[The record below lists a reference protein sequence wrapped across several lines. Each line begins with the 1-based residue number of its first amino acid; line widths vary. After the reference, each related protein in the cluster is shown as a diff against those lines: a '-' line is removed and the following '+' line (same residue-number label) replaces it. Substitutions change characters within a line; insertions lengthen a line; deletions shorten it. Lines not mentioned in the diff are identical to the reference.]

1 MAEQI
6 PYGVATS
13 LVNRLASAAFREF
26 GRIYGV
32 MDELER
38 LKNTIEVIRAV
49 LLDAEEKQE
58 KSPAVQVW
66 VRRLKDVLL
75 PADDLI
81 DEFLIEDMIHKRDKA
96 HKNKV
101 TQVIHSFLPSRTA
114 FRRKMAHEI
123 EKIQRSFKDVEED
136 MSYLK
141 LNNVVV
147 VAKTNNVRRET
158 CSYVLESEIIGRE
171 EDQNTIISLLRQS
184 HEHQNVSLVAIVGI
198 GGLGKT
204 ALAQLVYKD
213 GEVKNLFEKHMWVC
227 VSDNFDF
234 KTILK
239 NMVASLTKDDVVNKT
254 LQELQSML
262 QVNLTG
268 QRYLLV
274 LDDVWN
280 ECFEKWDQLRPY
292 LMCGAQGSKVVM
304 TTCSKIVADRMGVSD
319 QHVLRGLTPEKSWVL
334 FKNIVFGDVT
344 VGVNQPL
351 ESIGKKIAE
360 KCKGVPLAIRSLGG
374 ILRSESKESEWI
386 NVLQGECWKLCDG
399 ENSIMPVLK
408 LSYQNLSPQQR
419 QCFAYCSL
427 FPQDWEFEKDELIQ
441 MWMAQGYLGCSV
453 ENQCMEDVGNQ
464 FVNIFLKNS
473 FFQDAN
479 FNDDGDV
486 TGFKMHDLMHDLAT
500 QVAGNDCCYL
510 DSSKANKCLGRPVHV
525 LVKHDALCL
534 LESLD
539 SSRLRTL
546 IVMNYNHYMLPRPK
560 LSVIRNF
567 KYLRFLKMQISSSQR
582 AGFIEKL
589 KHLRHLDLRNY
600 ESGESLSKSICNFV
614 CLQTIKLKDFVVD
627 SPEVVSKLINLRH
640 LKIYN
645 GTFKDK
651 TPSGFRKLSIQQPK
665 GLSLSNWLSP
675 LTNIIEISLSYCRG
689 FQHLPPLER
698 LPFLKSLELR
708 FPYELE
714 YIYYE
719 EPILHESFFP
729 SLEILAFYGCDK
741 LKGWRRMG
749 DDLNDINSSH
759 HLLLRHFPYLSQ
771 LVIYRSKM
779 LTLMPTFPNIK
790 RLSMES
796 CSTKILE
803 ATLNVE
809 ESQYSNGFPPLSML
823 KSLKIDGTSMEN
835 VPKDWLKNLTSLE
848 NICFSLSSQQFEVIE
863 MWFKDD
869 LIYLPSLQTI
879 NFTYCGFK
887 ALPDWIC
894 KISSLQHLKM
904 FRCKLVDLPEGMS
917 RLTNLHT
924 LEIIGCSILDTNEFL
939 TETGALWS
947 KIAHIPKIIKRNYFV
962 AGEYECTSN
971 TYPDGILYF

>member
-13 LVNRLASAAFREF
+13 LVNRLASAAFREI

-38 LKNTIEVIRAV
+38 LKKTVESIKAV
-49 LLDAEEKQE
+49 LLDAEDKQE
-58 KSPAVQVW
+58 QSHAVQLW
-66 VRRLKDVLL
+66 VRRLNDLLL

-81 DEFLIEDMIHKRDKA
+81 DEFFIEDMIHKRDKA

-101 TQVIHSFLPSRTA
+101 KQVFHSFSPSRTA

-123 EKIQRSFKDVEED
+123 EKIQRSFKDVEKD

-141 LNNVVV
+141 LNSNVVV

-171 EDQNTIISLLRQS
+171 EDKNKIISLLRQS

-239 NMVASLTKDDVVNKT
+239 NMVALLTKEDVVNKT
-254 LQELQSML
+254 LEELQSML

-268 QRYLLV
+268 KRYLLV

-280 ECFEKWDQLRPY
+280 ESFEKWDQLRPY

-304 TTCSKIVADRMGVSD
+304 TTRSKIVADTMSVSD
-319 QHVLRGLTPEKSWVL
+319 QHVLRGLTPEESWVL
-334 FKNIVFGDVT
+334 FKNITFGDVT

-351 ESIGKKIAE
+351 ESIGKKIVE

-374 ILRSESKESEWI
+374 ILRGESKESEWI
-386 NVLQGECWKLCDG
+386 NVLQGEFWKLCDR

-453 ENQCMEDVGNQ
+453 EKQCMKDVGNQ
-464 FVNIFLKNS
+464 FVKIFLKNS
-473 FFQDAN
+473 FFQDADLN
-479 FNDDGDV
+479 VHGDV

-510 DSSKANKCLGRPVHV
+510 DSSKAKKCLGRPVHV
-525 LVKHDALCL
+525 LVEYDALCL

-546 IVMNYNHYMLPRPK
+546 IVMSYNDYKFRRPEI
-560 LSVIRNF
+560 SVFRNL
-567 KYLRFLKMQISSSQR
+567 KYLRFLKMESCSRQGV
-582 AGFIEKL
+582 GFIEKL

-600 ESGESLSKSICNFV
+600 DSGESLSKSIGNLV
-614 CLQTIKLKDFVVD
+614 CLQTIKLNDSVVD

-640 LKIYN
+640 LTIN
-645 GTFKDK
+645 HVTFKDK

-675 LTNIIEISLSYCRG
+675 VTNIIELCLYNCQDLRY
-689 FQHLPPLER
+689 LPPLER
-698 LPFLKSLELR
+698 LPFLKSLDLR
-708 FPYELE
+708 WLNQLE

-729 SLEILAFYGCDK
+729 SLEILNFFECWK

-759 HLLLRHFPYLSQ
+759 HLFLPHFPCLSK
-771 LVIYRSKM
+771 LVIVRCKM
-779 LTLMPTFPNIK
+779 LTFMPTFPNIK
-790 RLSMES
+790 KKLELWS
-796 CSTKILE
+796 CSAEILE
-803 ATLNVE
+803 ATLNIA
-809 ESQYSNGFPPLSML
+809 ESQYSIGFPPLSIL
-823 KSLKIDGTSMEN
+823 KSFHIIETIMGMEN

-848 NICFSLSSQQFEVIE
+848 NLDLDSLSSQQFEVIE

-869 LIYLPSLQTI
+869 LICLPSLQKIQIRT
-879 NFTYCGFK
+879 CRLK

-894 KISSLQHLKM
+894 NISSLQHLAVYG
-904 FRCKLVDLPEGMS
+904 CESLVDLPEGMP

-924 LEIIGCSILDTNEFL
+924 LEIIGCPISYYYDEFL
-939 TETGALWS
+939 RKTGATWS
-947 KIAHIPKIIKRNYFV
+947 KIAHIPKIITR
-962 AGEYECTSN
+962 
-971 TYPDGILYF
+971 